1 MTPSNGPKSE
11 VESPSRFDSFLRHWA
26 RRARRDTGKALFS
39 KLGRDAKTPIDAF
52 EHLRRR
58 LTGEVAEGN
67 ISKRVIAQLERS
79 ERAYKGWETRKEN
92 SDGRP
97 EAEARPEG

>member
-1 MTPSNGPKSE
+1 MTPSNTPKSAG
-11 VESPSRFDSFLRHWA
+11 ESPSRSDNLLRHWA
-26 RRARRDTGKALFS
+26 RRAKQGNGKTLLR
-39 KLGRDAKTPIDAF
+39 KLAEEAKTPIDAY

>member
-1 MTPSNGPKSE
+1 MTPSNGQKSE
-11 VESPSRFDSFLRHWA
+11 VESPSRFGKPLRCWTK
-26 RRARRDTGKALFS
+26 RLKRSNGEALLR
-39 KLGRDAKTPIDAF
+39 KLAEEAKTPIDAF